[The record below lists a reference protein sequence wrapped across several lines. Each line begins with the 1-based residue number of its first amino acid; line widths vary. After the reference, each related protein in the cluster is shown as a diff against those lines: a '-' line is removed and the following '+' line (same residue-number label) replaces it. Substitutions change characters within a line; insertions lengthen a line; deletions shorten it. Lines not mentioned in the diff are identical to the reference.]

1 MWAGRIDVEIGIE
14 IGIVVGIVAAVEET
28 EDRGDDFRIVGEAV
42 KDGWKYSSEVDLE
55 VQNNKYPPVVAD
67 VAMHGDIGVSKKCRS
82 CSNQVGVGRSTKN
95 GERGVSYP
103 SGSPDDLVAVKRT
116 DGRDD

>member
-1 MWAGRIDVEIGIE
+1 MWAGRIDVEIGVE
-14 IGIVVGIVAAVEET
+14 IGIVVGIVAVVEET

-42 KDGWKYSSEVDLE
+42 KDGWKCSSEVDLE
-55 VQNNKYPPVVAD
+55 VQDNEYPPAVAD

>member
-1 MWAGRIDVEIGIE
+1 M
-14 IGIVVGIVAAVEET
+14 
-28 EDRGDDFRIVGEAV
+28 
-42 KDGWKYSSEVDLE
+42 
-55 VQNNKYPPVVAD
+55 VAD
-67 VAMHGDIGVSKKCRS
+67 VAMRGDIGVSKKCRS

>member
-1 MWAGRIDVEIGIE
+1 MWAGRIDVEIGVE

-42 KDGWKYSSEVDLE
+42 KDGWKCSSEVDLE
-55 VQNNKYPPVVAD
+55 VQDNKYPPVVAD
-67 VAMHGDIGVSKKCRS
+67 VAMHGDIGVSKKYRS

-103 SGSPDDLVAVKRT
+103 NGSPDDLVAVKRT